1 MNFNRSIYLLLLPTG
16 LEITLVTKSGTRLD
30 FAPASRSQQTTLVEY
45 LTSTETTSL
54 NLPFSEAVRFG
65 NLLYFSGAI
74 AEFKSQQSSNCKKC
88 LSCENFHL
96 LPIT

>member
-1 MNFNRSIYLLLLPTG
+1 MNFNRSIYLLLLPVLLG
-16 LEITLVTKSGTRLD
+16 ITLVTKSGT
-30 FAPASRSQQTTLVEY
+30 RSQQTTLVEY

-54 NLPFSEAVRFG
+54 NLPFFEAVRFG
-65 NLLYFSGAI
+65 NLLYLSGAI